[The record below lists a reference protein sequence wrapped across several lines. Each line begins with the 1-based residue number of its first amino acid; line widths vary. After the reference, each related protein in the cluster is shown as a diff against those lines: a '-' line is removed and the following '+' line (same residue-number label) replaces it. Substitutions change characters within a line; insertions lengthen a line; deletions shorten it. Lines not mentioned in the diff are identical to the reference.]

1 MSEEPEYE
9 LVSKNKF
16 KNIIKVIGVGGAGC
30 NAVKHMHNMGVSD
43 IGLVICNTDQQ
54 ALESASPEI
63 KRLQIGIE
71 LTKGLGAGTEP
82 EMGRKAAE
90 ESEKAIREMLKE
102 PTEMVFITAGMG
114 GGTGTGAAPVI
125 ARIAREMKLLT
136 VAVVTDPFTFE
147 GEDKI
152 LQARAGIEELKKCS
166 DTVLIIKNERL
177 EQTFGDM
184 DIEEAYAKA
193 DDVLANGVK
202 SIAELITRPG
212 IINLDFA
219 DVKKVLGNAGQAVMG
234 TAEAEGE
241 RRAEEAIKLAL
252 SSPLLESNDING
264 AQRVLLSIAYSPE
277 HKIKLSDQT
286 LVTKFVESQIQTK
299 ARLFKHGFAI
309 DKNLGKKVRVTIVA
323 AGYENV
329 PPPFEIDIPQ
339 PPVMEVVRP
348 MHVAGPTA
356 TASNAVP
363 LAVATAASS
372 TPPTPQVV
380 ATGSA
385 SSTQYPSEESPNPN
399 FIEQLEPKVEQKDP
413 MEQIR
418 AMIQRFMR
426 EGYRNPALNTT
437 PTYVR
442 NGIELQD
449 VKKLRQ
455 NGKVL
460 EYELDQL
467 LSMMESSR

>member
-1 MSEEPEYE
+1 MSEEPDYE
-9 LVSKNKF
+9 LVPKNKF
-16 KNIIKVIGVGGAGC
+16 RNIIKVIGVGGAGC
-30 NAVKHMHNMGVSD
+30 NAVKHMHNMGVND

-63 KRLQIGIE
+63 KRLQIGVE

-82 EMGRKAAE
+82 TMGKKAAE
-90 ESEKAIREMLKE
+90 ESEKSIRELLKE

-125 ARIAREMKLLT
+125 AKIAKEMNLLT
-136 VAVVTDPFTFE
+136 IAVVTDPFPFE
-147 GEDKI
+147 GGDKI
-152 LQARAGIEELKKCS
+152 IQARIGIEELKKNC

-177 EQTFGDM
+177 EEQYGDM

-202 SIAELITRPG
+202 SIAELITRTG

-219 DVKKVLGNAGQAVMG
+219 DVKKVLGGAGQAVMG

-241 RRAEEAIKLAL
+241 KRVEEAIKLAL
-252 SSPLLESNDING
+252 SSPLLESNDISG

-286 LVTKFVESQIQTK
+286 LVTKFVESQIQSK
-299 ARLFKHGFAI
+299 ASLFKHGFAT
-309 DKNLGKKVRVTIVA
+309 DSNLGKKVRVTIVA
-323 AGYENV
+323 AGFDLIEPV
-329 PPPFEIDIPQ
+329 VEKVKPTVIAATVKASVPQ
-339 PPVMEVVRP
+339 PTASVGASIINTGNTQNPVEE
-348 MHVAGPTA
+348 TA
-356 TASNAVP
+356 TYAEVN
-363 LAVATAASS
+363 
-372 TPPTPQVV
+372 
-380 ATGSA
+380 
-385 SSTQYPSEESPNPN
+385 EH
-399 FIEQLEPKVEQKDP
+399 KVEQKDTT
-413 MEQIR
+413 EQIK

-442 NGIELQD
+442 NGVELQD
-449 VKKLRQ
+449 IKKLKQ
-455 NGKVL
+455 NGRVL

-467 LSMMESSR
+467 LAMMETVR

>member
-1 MSEEPEYE
+1 MTQEPDYE
-9 LVSKNKF
+9 LVPKNKF
-16 KNIIKVIGVGGAGC
+16 RNIIKVIGVGGAGC
-30 NAVKHMHNMGVSD
+30 NAVKHMHNMGVND

-54 ALESASPEI
+54 ALESAAPEI
-63 KRLQIGIE
+63 KQLQIGVE

-82 EMGRKAAE
+82 SMGKKAAE

-125 ARIAREMKLLT
+125 ARIAKEMKLLT
-136 VAVVTDPFTFE
+136 IAVVTDPFPFE
-147 GEDKI
+147 GGDKI
-152 LQARAGIEELKKCS
+152 QQARIGIEELKKNC

-177 EQTFGDM
+177 EEQFGDM

-202 SIAELITRPG
+202 SIAELITRTG

-219 DVKKVLGNAGQAVMG
+219 DVKKVLGGAGQAVMG

-241 RRAEEAIKLAL
+241 KRVEEAIKLAL
-252 SSPLLESNDING
+252 SSPLLESNDISG
-264 AQRVLLSIAYSPE
+264 AQRVLVSIAYSPE

-286 LVTKFVESQIQTK
+286 LVTKFVEGQIQSK

-323 AGYENV
+323 AGFDIVAEVEEEVITPVNV
-329 PPPFEIDIPQ
+329 PADNKKPEVKPSQGTKEISFE
-339 PPVMEVVRP
+339 VNE
-348 MHVAGPTA
+348 T
-356 TASNAVP
+356 TK
-363 LAVATAASS
+363 
-372 TPPTPQVV
+372 
-380 ATGSA
+380 
-385 SSTQYPSEESPNPN
+385 SE
-399 FIEQLEPKVEQKDP
+399 IETKSEPKDTT
-413 MEQIR
+413 EQIR
-418 AMIQRFMR
+418 TMIQKFMR

-437 PTYVR
+437 PTYIR

-449 VKKLRQ
+449 IKRLKQ

-460 EYELDQL
+460 EYDLDQL
-467 LSMMESSR
+467 LSMMESAR

>member
-1 MSEEPEYE
+1 MTQEPDYE
-9 LVSKNKF
+9 LVPKNKF
-16 KNIIKVIGVGGAGC
+16 RNIIKVIGVGGAGC
-30 NAVKHMHNMGVSD
+30 NAVKHMHSMGVND

-54 ALESASPEI
+54 ALESAASEI

-82 EMGRKAAE
+82 TMGKKAAE
-90 ESEKAIREMLKE
+90 ESEKAIREILKE

-125 ARIAREMKLLT
+125 ARIAKEMNLLT
-136 VAVVTDPFTFE
+136 IAVVTDPFPFE
-147 GEDKI
+147 GGDKI
-152 LQARAGIEELKKCS
+152 LQARAGIEELKKNC

-177 EQTFGDM
+177 EEQFGDM

-202 SIAELITRPG
+202 SIAELITRTG

-219 DVKKVLGNAGQAVMG
+219 DVKKVLGGAGQAVMG

-241 RRAEEAIKLAL
+241 KRVEEAIKLAL

-264 AQRVLLSIAYSPE
+264 AQRVLVSIAYSPE

-299 ARLFKHGFAI
+299 ARLFKHGFAV

-323 AGYENV
+323 AGFDIVPEPEEEVIEVKPLNGKVQNEKYENK
-329 PPPFEIDIPQ
+329 
-339 PPVMEVVRP
+339 
-348 MHVAGPTA
+348 
-356 TASNAVP
+356 NP
-363 LAVATAASS
+363 LI
-372 TPPTPQVV
+372 
-380 ATGSA
+380 GRERE
-385 SSTQYPSEESPNPN
+385 PS
-399 FIEQLEPKVEQKDP
+399 IIIEPKFEPKDE

-418 AMIQRFMR
+418 TMVQKFMR
-426 EGYRNPALNTT
+426 EGYRNPALNST
-437 PTYVR
+437 PTYIR

-449 VKKLRQ
+449 VKRLKQ

-467 LSMMESSR
+467 LSMMETAR

>member
-1 MSEEPEYE
+1 MTQEPDYE
-9 LVSKNKF
+9 LVPKNKF
-16 KNIIKVIGVGGAGC
+16 RNIIKVIGVGGAGC
-30 NAVKHMHNMGVSD
+30 NAVKHMHSMGVND

-54 ALESASPEI
+54 ALESAASEI

-82 EMGRKAAE
+82 TMGKKAAE
-90 ESEKAIREMLKE
+90 ESEKAIREILKE

-125 ARIAREMKLLT
+125 ARIAKEMNLLT
-136 VAVVTDPFTFE
+136 IAVVTDPFPFE
-147 GEDKI
+147 GGDKI
-152 LQARAGIEELKKCS
+152 LQARAGIEELKKNC

-177 EQTFGDM
+177 EEQFGDM

-202 SIAELITRPG
+202 SIAELITRTG

-219 DVKKVLGNAGQAVMG
+219 DVKKVLGGAGQAVMG

-241 RRAEEAIKLAL
+241 KRVEEAIKLAL

-264 AQRVLLSIAYSPE
+264 AQRVLVSIAYSPE

-299 ARLFKHGFAI
+299 ARLFKHGFAV

-323 AGYENV
+323 AGFDFLPEPEV
-329 PPPFEIDIPQ
+329 
-339 PPVMEVVRP
+339 EVVEVKP
-348 MHVAGPTA
+348 INGKVQNEKYE
-356 TASNAVP
+356 SKNP
-363 LAVATAASS
+363 LIGRERE
-372 TPPTPQVV
+372 PLI
-380 ATGSA
+380 
-385 SSTQYPSEESPNPN
+385 
-399 FIEQLEPKVEQKDP
+399 FIEPKLEPKLEPKDE

-418 AMIQRFMR
+418 TMVQKFMR
-426 EGYRNPALNTT
+426 EGYRNPALNST
-437 PTYVR
+437 PTYIR

-449 VKKLRQ
+449 VKRLKQ

-467 LSMMESSR
+467 LAMMETAR

>member
-1 MSEEPEYE
+1 
-9 LVSKNKF
+9 
-16 KNIIKVIGVGGAGC
+16 
-30 NAVKHMHNMGVSD
+30 MHKMGVND

-63 KRLQIGIE
+63 KRLQIGVE

-82 EMGRKAAE
+82 TMGKKAAE
-90 ESEKAIREMLKE
+90 ESEKAIRELLKE

-125 ARIAREMKLLT
+125 AKIAKEMNLLT
-136 VAVVTDPFTFE
+136 IAVVTDPFPFE
-147 GEDKI
+147 GGDKI
-152 LQARAGIEELKKCS
+152 IQARIGIEELKKNC

-177 EQTFGDM
+177 EEQFGDM

-202 SIAELITRPG
+202 SIAELITRTG

-219 DVKKVLGNAGQAVMG
+219 DVKKVLGGAGQAVMG

-241 RRAEEAIKLAL
+241 KRVEEAIKLAL
-252 SSPLLESNDING
+252 SSPLLESNDISG

-286 LVTKFVESQIQTK
+286 LVTKFVESQIQSK
-299 ARLFKHGFAI
+299 ASLFKHGFAT
-309 DKNLGKKVRVTIVA
+309 DSNLGKKVRVTIVA
-323 AGYENV
+323 AGFDLIEPEPLPEPV
-329 PPPFEIDIPQ
+329 VEKVKQTVIAATMMASVPQ
-339 PPVMEVVRP
+339 P
-348 MHVAGPTA
+348 
-356 TASNAVP
+356 TASVGATVINTSNAQNP
-363 LAVATAASS
+363 I
-372 TPPTPQVV
+372 
-380 ATGSA
+380 
-385 SSTQYPSEESPNPN
+385 EETTTYAEIN
-399 FIEQLEPKVEQKDP
+399 EPKVDQKDTT
-413 MEQIR
+413 EQIK

-442 NGIELQD
+442 NGVELQD
-449 VKKLRQ
+449 IKKLRQ
-455 NGKVL
+455 NGRVL

-467 LSMMESSR
+467 LAMMETVR